1 MSCPLLTTQRWRDP
15 YDGLPELELSESI
28 EESEAQDAQH
38 EEDQRRL
45 AAERLWRGQPTP
57 LWQSAQEEERIAT
70 EAEVEQRLLAHKE
83 QLARSRQEKLEA
95 ERKEREAL
103 RVAALALGASI
114 GDTDDAALGS
124 PAQSAKNIAASTEAG
139 DQQEYI
145 LTVDVGLKRT
155 RLDPEVLE
163 VEVTEADDTLR
174 ERFRRELEDS
184 KLAAQGRER

>member
-1 MSCPLLTTQRWRDP
+1 
-15 YDGLPELELSESI
+15 
-28 EESEAQDAQH
+28 
-38 EEDQRRL
+38 
-45 AAERLWRGQPTP
+45 LWRGQPTP
-57 LWQSAQEEERIAT
+57 LWQTAQEEERIAT

-83 QLARSRQEKLEA
+83 QLARTRQEKLDL

-124 PAQSAKNIAASTEAG
+124 PAQSAKNVAANIEAG

-155 RLDPEVLE
+155 RLDPEVPE

-184 KLAAQGRER
+184 KLVAQGRER

>member
-1 MSCPLLTTQRWRDP
+1 
-15 YDGLPELELSESI
+15 
-28 EESEAQDAQH
+28 
-38 EEDQRRL
+38 
-45 AAERLWRGQPTP
+45 LWRGQPTP
-57 LWQSAQEEERIAT
+57 LWHTAQEEERIAT
-70 EAEVEQRLLAHKE
+70 EAEVEQRLIAHKE
-83 QLARSRQEKLEA
+83 QLARSRQEKLDA

-114 GDTDDAALGS
+114 SDTETPAVGSHAQTAKVVAA
-124 PAQSAKNIAASTEAG
+124 NIEAD

-155 RLDPEVLE
+155 RLDPEVPE
-163 VEVTEADDTLR
+163 VEVAETDETLR